1 MPHAAVSDAERYRAP
16 GGWKRALI
24 GFLLGVA
31 AGVVVALIL
40 PRDDGP
46 RRVRT
51 PLPVANG

>member
-31 AGVVVALIL
+31 AGVVVALLL

-46 RRVRT
+46 HRVRT
-51 PLPVANG
+51 TLPDAIG

>member
-1 MPHAAVSDAERYRAP
+1 MPHATDAARHRAP

-31 AGVVVALIL
+31 AGVAVALIL

-46 RRVRT
+46 HRVRT
-51 PLPVANG
+51 TLPATKG

>member
-1 MPHAAVSDAERYRAP
+1 MPHAAVTEVERHRAP

-31 AGVVVALIL
+31 AGVAVALIL

-51 PLPVANG
+51 SLPAAGG